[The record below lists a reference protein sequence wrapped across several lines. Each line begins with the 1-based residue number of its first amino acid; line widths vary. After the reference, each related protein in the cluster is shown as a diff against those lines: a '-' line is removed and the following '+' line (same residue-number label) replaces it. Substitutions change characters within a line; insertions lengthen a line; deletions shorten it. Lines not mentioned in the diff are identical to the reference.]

1 METQTPPPLPQERS
15 TTWWQR
21 NWKWFVP
28 VCLGSVVLFA
38 GFIVLILTIVFGM
51 MKSSDAYKDALAMAR
66 ANPYVQDALGSPF
79 EEGLL
84 VAGNIN
90 ISGSSGYADLAI
102 PVSGPDGS
110 GTIYVVASK
119 SAGQW
124 TFLKLVVGIKATN
137 ERIYLIEDKLNN
149 QD

>member
-1 METQTPPPLPQERS
+1 MVTPTQTPLPRERS

-66 ANPYVQDALGSPF
+66 ANPYVQDALGSPI
-79 EEGLL
+79 EAGLL

-90 ISGSSGYADLAI
+90 ISDSSGYADLAF

-124 TFLKLVVGIKATN
+124 TFLKLVVGIQATN
-137 ERIYLIEDKLNN
+137 ESIDLIEGLVD
-149 QD
+149 